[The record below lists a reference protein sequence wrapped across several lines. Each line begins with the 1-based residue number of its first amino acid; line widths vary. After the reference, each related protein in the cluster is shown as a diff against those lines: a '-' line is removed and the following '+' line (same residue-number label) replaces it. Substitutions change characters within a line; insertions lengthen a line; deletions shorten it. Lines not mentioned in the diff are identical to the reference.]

1 MKRKQ
6 HNNTPRR
13 KRLNR
18 KQRVSIANNW
28 LKSYNGKNVVKGYS
42 KWFGVD
48 LLCAIA
54 ELRIAGENI
63 SLEYESKVR
72 KSVEDSFLQRKKVK
86 EKKERV
92 EIDNEYID
100 DWESEFEFIAG
111 YTSNGVSFG
120 IRKDEIYDDESTN
133 TQHAL

>member
-18 KQRVSIANNW
+18 KQRVSIASNW

-92 EIDNEYID
+92 EIDKEYIVD
-100 DWESEFEFIAG
+100 RESEFGIIEC
-111 YTSNGVSFG
+111 YTSNGVPFG
-120 IRKDEIYDDESTN
+120 IRKDKIYDDESKN